1 MSSGWMNAVPP
12 ILVVALALQNA
23 AHHKF
28 KKPEYFDLSNLD
40 NKATTLA
47 DGVVVLCIMFRTV
60 LLFVEY
66 A

>member
-28 KKPEYFDLSNLD
+28 EKLEYFKFSNFN
-40 NKATTLA
+40 NKVTTLA
-47 DGVVVLCIMFRTV
+47 DGFVVLCIMFRTV

>member
-12 ILVVALALQNA
+12 MLVVALALQNA
-23 AHHKF
+23 AHHKL
-28 KKPEYFDLSNLD
+28 KKHEYFDFRNFD
-40 NKATTLA
+40 NKATLA

>member
-28 KKPEYFDLSNLD
+28 EKLEYFDFNNFD
-40 NKATTLA
+40 NNKATTLA

-60 LLFVEY
+60 LLFV
-66 A
+66 